1 MGDRWIRN
9 FNSCFS
15 NWWSTPHYDT
25 VEQWN
30 GSSWTEIAEINTA
43 RSQGGAAGTTTDGL
57 YFVGEASP
65 GPQNITESW
74 NGTAWTEI
82 ADASAGA
89 GKVADSDSSAKSAFF
104 AGGDGPPG
112 GAVNS
117 TEEWTFSHSVTT
129 VTTS

>member
-1 MGDRWIRN
+1 M
-9 FNSCFS
+9 
-15 NWWSTPHYDT
+15 
-25 VEQWN
+25 
-30 GSSWTEIAEINTA
+30 
-43 RSQGGAAGTTTDGL
+43 

-112 GAVNS
+112 GAVAT
-117 TEEWTFSHSVTT
+117 TEEWNVPTALQTLASTNA
-129 VTTS
+129 